1 MAGGKV
7 VVQAVEK
14 IVAPII
20 DGLGIELV
28 EVEYVKEGPSWYLRL
43 YIDKPGGITIDD
55 CQLVNDS
62 VSDAIDAAD
71 PIKNAYV
78 FEVSSPGLDRP
89 LRTDRDFEKYKGE
102 LVEVSLYKAENGAS
116 KYEGNLVGRIDGKVI
131 IEDSKG
137 EAIDFDEA
145 LVSTVKRV
153 IQF

>member
-7 VVQAVEK
+7 VQTVEK

-20 DGLGIELV
+20 ESLGLELV

-62 VSDAIDAAD
+62 VSDAIDEAD
-71 PIKNAYV
+71 PIQGAYI

-89 LRTDRDFEKYKGE
+89 LKTDRDFEKYKGE
-102 LVEVSLYKAENGAS
+102 LVEVSLYKAEKGAA
-116 KYEGNLVGRIDGKVI
+116 KHEGNLVGREAGKVI
-131 IEDSKG
+131 IVNAQG
-137 EAIDFDEA
+137 ETLEFDGAI
-145 LVSTVKRV
+145 VSTVKRV

>member
-7 VVQAVEK
+7 VQTVEK
-14 IVAPII
+14 IVAPIVESL
-20 DGLGIELV
+20 GLELV

-71 PIKNAYV
+71 PIQGAYI

-89 LRTDRDFEKYKGE
+89 LKTDRDFEKYKGE
-102 LVEVSLYKAENGAS
+102 LVEVGLYRAEKGAN
-116 KYEGNLVGRIDGKVI
+116 KYEGSLVGRIDGKVV
-131 IEDSKG
+131 IEDAKG
-137 EAIDFDEA
+137 ETLEFDTA